1 MNETQKPLF
10 YADKSWT
17 EAYKS
22 TLDYAIKRN
31 KLTYARLLQQM
42 LKQDLREMTFAKG
55 AGQEGDQNDD
65 EEEEKKEGK
74 FKLMNYSPICKECCD

>member
-1 MNETQKPLF
+1 MNEIQKPLF

-42 LKQDLREMTFAKG
+42 LKQDLREMTFEKG
-55 AGQEGDQNDD
+55 VG
-65 EEEEKKEGK
+65 
-74 FKLMNYSPICKECCD
+74 P